1 MTFRVRGL
9 RFRRPR
15 FELDVPALTI
25 PAGRLTAVVG
35 PNGAGKTTLLRCLA
49 GLLPVPP
56 GVVSLGGEDLAGLAA
71 GPRARRLAFVPQEHA
86 AAFNYAVRDFILM
99 GRAPYL
105 GLFGSPGA
113 DDEVRAA
120 EALAFVGLPGYA
132 DRPFL
137 EMSSG
142 ERRLI
147 LIARALAQDTP
158 ALLLDEPATFLDP
171 RHESEVMGL
180 LGRLV
185 AERGKTV
192 LVTLHNLD
200 MAARLADVLVVLRSG
215 RIAAC
220 GPPRE
225 VLSED
230 LLARVYEIPMRILDH
245 EGLTFIVR

>member
-1 MTFRVRGL
+1 MTFEVRGL
-9 RFRRPR
+9 RFRRAR
-15 FELDVPALTI
+15 FELDVPGLTI
-25 PAGRLTAVVG
+25 PAGKLTAVVG

-49 GLLPVPP
+49 GLLPVPA
-56 GVVSLGGEDLAGLAA
+56 GTVRLGGEDMSGLAA
-71 GPRARRLAFVPQEHA
+71 GRRARRLAFVPQEHA

-105 GLFGSPGA
+105 GLFGSPGPV
-113 DDEVRAA
+113 DEARVA
-120 EALAFVGLPGYA
+120 EALSFVGLPGYA
-132 DRPFL
+132 DRPFFD
-137 EMSSG
+137 MSSG

-147 LIARALAQDTP
+147 LIARALAQDAP
-158 ALLLDEPATFLDP
+158 VLLLDEPATFLDP
-171 RHESEVMGL
+171 RHESEVMDL

-200 MAARLADVLVVLRSG
+200 MAARLADVLVVLQAG

-220 GPPRE
+220 GPPRR

-230 LLARVYEIPMRILDH
+230 LLARVYGIPMRILDC
-245 EGLTFIVR
+245 EGRTFIVR